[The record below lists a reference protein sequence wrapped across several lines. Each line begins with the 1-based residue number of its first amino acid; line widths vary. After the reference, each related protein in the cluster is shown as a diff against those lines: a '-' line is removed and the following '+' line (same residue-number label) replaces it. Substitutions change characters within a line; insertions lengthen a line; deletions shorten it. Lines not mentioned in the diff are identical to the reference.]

1 MEGGGEII
9 FKPLGLKGYQEVW
22 DLQKELFNEILTSK
36 LNTPNTSTSL
46 SPLRGFGGYLLTCE
60 HNHVLTLGKSGKES
74 NIQVAEFPGVE
85 YVRIDRGGDITYHG
99 PGQLVV
105 YPILDLEQFGISLR
119 EYIFRLEQAVID
131 TLCIYGIKTGRIKE
145 YTGVWINHE
154 TDKPKKIAAIGVKS
168 SRHVTMH
175 GLAFNIKTDLTYF
188 DLIIPC
194 GIVGKEVT
202 SMEKELRKEVDFEEV
217 SERFVLNFLKLI
229 NG

>member
-1 MEGGGEII
+1 MEGGREII

-22 DLQKELFNEILTSK
+22 DLQKSLFNELLQDK
-36 LNTPNTSTSL
+36 LVGNKNHL
-46 SPLRGFGGYLLTCE
+46 NYLITCE
-60 HNHVLTLGKSGKES
+60 HNHVITLGKSGKES
-74 NIQVAEFPGVE
+74 NIQVPEFPGVD

-105 YPILDLEQFGISLR
+105 YPILDLEQFGMSLR
-119 EYIFRLEQAVID
+119 GYIYTLEQAVID
-131 TLCIYGIKTGRIKE
+131 TLAFYGINSGRIKE
-145 YTGVWINHE
+145 FTGVWINHE

-175 GLAFNIKTDLTYF
+175 GLAFNIKTDLKYF

-202 SMEKELRKEVDFEEV
+202 SMEKELGRVVDFEEV
-217 SERFVLNFLKLI
+217 SGRFVSDFIKLLNE
-229 NG
+229 